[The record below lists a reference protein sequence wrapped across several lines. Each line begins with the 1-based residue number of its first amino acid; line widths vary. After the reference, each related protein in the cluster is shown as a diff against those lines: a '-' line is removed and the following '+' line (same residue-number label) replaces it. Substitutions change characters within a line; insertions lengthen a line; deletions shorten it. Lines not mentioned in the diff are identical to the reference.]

1 MGLEAVQ
8 GLESAGS
15 VLQSHP
21 TVDLG
26 LSRLVDIRL
35 SLERW
40 EERVAAC
47 LPVGDS
53 IEHLE
58 TQVLHMKIFPLIPSR
73 WNLQMPGGSGLPRSS

>member
-26 LSRLVDIRL
+26 LSRLADIRL
-35 SLERW
+35 SL
-40 EERVAAC
+40 ERVAAC

-58 TQVLHMKIFPLIPSR
+58 TQVLHVKIFPLIPSR
-73 WNLQMPGGSGLPRSS
+73 WNLQMPGGSGLRRSS